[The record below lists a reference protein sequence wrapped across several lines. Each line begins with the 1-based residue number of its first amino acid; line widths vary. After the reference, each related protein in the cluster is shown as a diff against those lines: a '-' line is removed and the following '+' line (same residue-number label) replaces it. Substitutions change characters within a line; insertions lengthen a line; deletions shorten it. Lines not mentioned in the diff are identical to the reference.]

1 MRRAGPPQASN
12 RAPNGGSEGA
22 WGEHASGALV
32 AANRLAAE
40 AGAELLR
47 RGGNAADAALAA
59 AAALCVVDPANRG
72 IGGYG
77 GFAVVHTA
85 AGAVS
90 QIGFNAAVPRCAKDG
105 RIAPGGAGTRVTPP
119 AVAAGLCALGRAFGR
134 LGVASALAP
143 AIELAREGFR
153 VGSGLTTAL
162 ARALTTHRG
171 LNDAFR
177 RMFAPKGAPLREGDR
192 LVQPALARTLTAIA
206 DGQSPGL
213 ADDRITHSLL
223 CTVNAAGGALVADD
237 FAAPHATVCD
247 AVTARYRDCDVF
259 VPDPDACGSCIV
271 LDALR
276 SLDGADLGDNRRD
289 RYVDA
294 LGAALRDA
302 WRRRDAAYSPL
313 SRATGQTTHLCVA
326 DGDGMLVS
334 LTFTHGPVWFGSGL
348 LDEETGI
355 LLNCGMHILARR
367 NDDGRVVAQPHLA
380 PTIVRHRD
388 ARYALGSP
396 GGRRIPAIV
405 LQAIVDLVDYDVP
418 IERLLDALRLSA
430 NADGALD
437 AEAELAARMPERA
450 IRIVEPSD
458 YFGPAGAVQWTA
470 RGTRSARD
478 PRFADACAIAA

>member
-1 MRRAGPPQASN
+1 MSTKCALP
-12 RAPNGGSEGA
+12 GGSEGA
-22 WGEHASGALV
+22 KPRAWGEPACGGVV

-59 AAALCVVDPANRG
+59 AAALCVVDPANCG

-85 AGAVS
+85 ASTVS

-105 RIAPGGAGTRVTPP
+105 RIPPGGAGTRVTPP

-134 LGVASALAP
+134 LGVSAALAP
-143 AIELAREGFR
+143 AIELARTGFR
-153 VGSGLTTAL
+153 IGSGLAAAL

-177 RMFAPKGAPLREGDR
+177 LMFAPNGKPLREGDS
-192 LVQPALARTLTAIA
+192 LVQSALARTLAVIA

-213 ADDRITHSLL
+213 ADHRITQSLL
-223 CTVNAAGGALVADD
+223 RTVNAAGGSLVADD
-237 FAAPHATVCD
+237 FATPRATVCD
-247 AVTARYRDCDVF
+247 AVAAHYRDCDVF
-259 VPDPDACGSCIV
+259 VPDPDACGSSIL

-276 SLDGADLGDNRRD
+276 AIDGADLGDNRHD

-294 LGAALRDA
+294 IGAALRDA

-313 SRATGQTTHLCVA
+313 SRASGQTTHLCVA

-348 LDEETGI
+348 LDDETGI

-367 NDDGRVVAQPHLA
+367 NADGRVVAQPHLT

-418 IERLLDALRLSA
+418 IERVLDAPRLSA

-437 AEAELAARMPERA
+437 AEADLAARMPERA
-450 IRIVEPSD
+450 MRVVEPSE
-458 YFGPAGAVQWTA
+458 YFGPAGALEWTA
-470 RGTRSARD
+470 RCTRHALD